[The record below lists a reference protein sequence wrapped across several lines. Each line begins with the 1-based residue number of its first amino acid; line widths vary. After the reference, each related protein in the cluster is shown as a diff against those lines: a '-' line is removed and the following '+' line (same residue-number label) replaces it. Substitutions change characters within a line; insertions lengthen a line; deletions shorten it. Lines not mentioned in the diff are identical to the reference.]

1 MHRNKNPDLLKMLN
15 CLWNHMTMERRRG
28 FIALFFLMIIVSI
41 VEVISIG
48 SVIPFIGIISNPDL
62 IFLNPHA
69 QEVIKF
75 LNITDSHQMILPI
88 LIFFCIATILAG
100 FMRIWLLSFSNSLS
114 FSTGSDLSL
123 KIYQKTLYQPY
134 IAHTT
139 RNTSEIISGIS
150 SKTSNIIYGILLPA
164 LTLISSLVILLGI
177 VSLLILVNPIISLS
191 ALFGFGLI
199 YSVLAFV
206 TGKEKRS
213 NSKIVA
219 SQSTLVIKSLQE
231 GLGGIRDVLL
241 DGTQSIYCDIYYRAE
256 KKLRIAQYKNQI
268 MNQTPRYYIEMLG
281 MLLIAV
287 VAYVLIDRPQEYATP
302 IFILG
307 VLGLAAQRMLPIIQ
321 QSYLSLS
328 LLESNHATLHDI
340 LELLNQ
346 PMPDYFYGN
355 KYASIEFKDVIS
367 LNNVNFRYS
376 NESPDVLSG
385 INIKIKKG
393 DCIGFIGPTGC
404 GKSTLLDLIMGL
416 LEPTS
421 GSLKVDEVAIL
432 SSNQNLW
439 YPKIAHVPQSIFLT
453 DGTVLENIA
462 FGVPKHLVD
471 EDLVKRCADVAQLS
485 ETVESWIMG
494 YQTLV
499 GERGIRLSGG
509 QRQRIGIA
517 RALYKRADIMI
528 MDEATSALDSQTER
542 RIMDAIHQMSS
553 RLTILMVAHRISTL
567 SNCNKIIKMK
577 SGCVDQICNYS
588 DII

>member
-1 MHRNKNPDLLKMLN
+1 MA
-15 CLWNHMTMERRRG
+15 MERRRG
-28 FIALFFLMIIVSI
+28 FIALFFLMIVVSI

-75 LNITDSHQMILPI
+75 LSITDSQQMILPI

-139 RNTSEIISGIS
+139 RNTSEIINGIS
-150 SKTSNIIYGILLPA
+150 SKTSNIIYGILLPV

-177 VSLLILVNPIISLS
+177 VSLLILVNPFISLS

-256 KKLRIAQYKNQI
+256 KKLRIAQHKNQI
-268 MNQTPRYYIEMLG
+268 MTQTPRYYIEMLG

-287 VAYVLIDRPQEYATP
+287 IAYVLIDRPQEYAAP

-307 VLGLAAQRMLPIIQ
+307 VLGLAAQRMLPIMQ

-355 KYASIEFKDVIS
+355 KCASIDFKNVIS
-367 LNNVNFRYS
+367 LDNVNFRYS
-376 NESPDVLSG
+376 NEAPDVLSG
-385 INIKIKKG
+385 INLKIKKG

-471 EDLVKRCADVAQLS
+471 EDLVKSCTDVAQLS
-485 ETVESWIMG
+485 ETVESWTMG

-499 GERGIRLSGG
+499 GERGVRLSGG

-528 MDEATSALDSQTER
+528 MDEATSALDSQTES

-588 DII
+588 DIIKH